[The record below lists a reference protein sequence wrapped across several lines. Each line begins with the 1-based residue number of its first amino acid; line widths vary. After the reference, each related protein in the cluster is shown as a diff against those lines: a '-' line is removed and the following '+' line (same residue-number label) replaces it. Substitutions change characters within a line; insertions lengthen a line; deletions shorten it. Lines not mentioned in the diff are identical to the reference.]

1 MTIMFNIGGNLLKT
15 HVLIVKKAANCAFF
29 THLMSYNAHISG
41 GIFRHVTTTKQSI
54 ASMSTAQ
61 HSTQYM
67 SQFSTVNFSQ
77 PIHSVNHFS
86 IATETAKKKH
96 RRQSNIWD
104 IIILLDGQQPMS
116 KIGSTNHVFSQAVIN
131 SMPTAM

>member
-41 GIFRHVTTTKQSI
+41 GFFRHVTTTKQSI

-61 HSTQYM
+61 HTVHESIQYCKLFIADT
-67 SQFSTVNFSQ
+67 FS
-77 PIHSVNHFS
+77 
-86 IATETAKKKH
+86 
-96 RRQSNIWD
+96 
-104 IIILLDGQQPMS
+104 
-116 KIGSTNHVFSQAVIN
+116 
-131 SMPTAM
+131 